1 MYQGPL
7 LNFTGIVL
15 HYLNLVLDNYDQC
28 LRLVLIDI
36 ISKFPK
42 IFHKVLLLSIFIC
55 FNSICILIYKETHIL
70 KVYST

>member
-1 MYQGPL
+1 MYQSPL
-7 LNFTGIVL
+7 VNFTGIVL
-15 HYLNLVLDNYDQC
+15 HYLNFVLDNYDQC

-42 IFHKVLLLSIFIC
+42 IFEKVLLLSFFIC
-55 FNSICILIYKETHIL
+55 FNRICLLIYKETHIL